1 MKNDIIRDLW
11 EVVDT
16 LNVYEKGLY
25 NIKEYINDYIS
36 DIRHT
41 KSTITDIILRKEME
55 EKNG

>member
-1 MKNDIIRDLW
+1 MNKDTIRDLW
-11 EVVDT
+11 EIIDT

-41 KSTITDIILRKEME
+41 KNKITDVILKLEME
-55 EKNG
+55 DKR

>member
-1 MKNDIIRDLW
+1 MKNDTIKDLW

-41 KSTITDIILRKEME
+41 KSMITDIILKTEME
-55 EKNG
+55 EK